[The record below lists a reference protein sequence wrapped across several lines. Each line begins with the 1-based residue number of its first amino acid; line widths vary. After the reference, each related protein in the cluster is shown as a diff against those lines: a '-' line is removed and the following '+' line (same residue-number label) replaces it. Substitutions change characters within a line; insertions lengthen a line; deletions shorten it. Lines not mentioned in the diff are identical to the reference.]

1 VRALVKEF
9 VRLVAETL
17 PVPEPI
23 YEFGALQVPGQE
35 GFADLR
41 PLFPGR
47 EYVGCDL
54 RPGPGVDRV
63 LDLHHIAL
71 PDETAGT
78 VLLLDTLEHV
88 ERFWVALEEVRRIL
102 RPGGLLLLSSVMD
115 FPIHDYPADY
125 WRFTPEGFRALL
137 RPFEPSF
144 VGYAGEADAPHT
156 VVGWGYR
163 GGEESL
169 EAFLPRYRR
178 WQKRWR
184 FPWGWRSWAALFLP
198 AGLSLIRRR
207 LRRAAR

>member
-1 VRALVKEF
+1 VRVLVKEF

-47 EYVGCDL
+47 PYVGCDL

-63 LDLHHIAL
+63 LDLHRIDL
-71 PDETAGT
+71 PDGAAGT

-88 ERFWVALEEVRRIL
+88 ERFWVALDEVRRIL

-115 FPIHDYPADY
+115 FPIHDHPADY

-137 RPFEPSF
+137 RPFDPSF

-156 VVGWGYR
+156 VVGLGYR
-163 GGEESL
+163 GGEVSW
-169 EAFLPRYRR
+169 EAFLPRYRQ

-184 FPWGWRSWAALFLP
+184 FPWGWRSWIALFLP
-198 AGLSLIRRR
+198 AGFSLLRRR
-207 LRRAAR
+207 LRRTAR